1 MTSNWLAACVS
12 LLFFV
17 EAGWRFYTSVKLGS
31 SVEGSNYSNY
41 VDAVFNGVNFV
52 ALGSIG
58 LGFVAWPAVE
68 PFTRRLKERTSTEP
82 TTTEERAEV
91 VVSKTSLPKSF
102 RTIRSRKSL
111 SRRYAQ
117 MEEGEDDAQDRAEAS
132 ARAMTP
138 AGDAPEQ
145 PRKEKK
151 ILMFLTN
158 LKVTLIIGVVT
169 YHVLEEF
176 YNPEVA
182 GVAQVSSMVRHEDTS
197 RFFYN
202 FTSWLETVCQPF
214 GMGLFLFI
222 SAYFCPASL
231 DRKGLRSFVLDK
243 IVRLGG
249 AFILYSALL
258 GPLNQMWITYLGT
271 KQIEYTYDP
280 DIVWFVLWLMNWTIV
295 YAIVA
300 QYVPAIKVGLPHAF
314 VLLLAGAAMSGAYY
328 GLSLGIPRLFMRTG
342 GMEYWNYGLA
352 IYMPMFFAGIL
363 GGRNDWMTGLVEMER
378 WLVWLLRV
386 LVVAAW
392 AVAGVYCSQ
401 NTELFGLQIGSLG
414 LDPTY
419 FQLLFPGVYSVP
431 ISIALIQIYHEFC
444 NGTPQN
450 KVMAFMSNASYAVYV
465 THKIPVN
472 VVVLTFTQILEASGK
487 TVLFMGSGH
496 SLMWFLK
503 SSDGLPDIPSSAII
517 WGGFIFCFALTQLVA
532 WPLAFYFRKLPIL
545 NQIL

>member
-1 MTSNWLAACVS
+1 MTSNMLAATIS

-17 EAGWRFYTSVKLGS
+17 EAGWRFYSAVEFGS
-31 SVEGSNYSNY
+31 SVDGSNYSKY
-41 VDAVFNGVNFV
+41 VDAVFNGVNFI

-58 LGFVAWPAVE
+58 LGFLAWPAVE
-68 PFTRRLKERTSTEP
+68 PLMRRLKEQTSTEA
-82 TTTEERAEV
+82 TTTEERPEV
-91 VVSKTSLPKSF
+91 VVSKTSLPKSLRNL
-102 RTIRSRKSL
+102 RTRKSL

-117 MEEGEDDAQDRAEAS
+117 MEEGEDFPQEEAEAS
-132 ARAMTP
+132 ARAMRP
-138 AGDAPEQ
+138 ADAPDQ
-145 PRKEKK
+145 QLPKK
-151 ILMFLTN
+151 SILMFLAN

-176 YNPEVA
+176 YNPELT
-182 GVAQVSSMVRHEDTS
+182 GVAKVSKMVRQEDTS
-197 RFFYN
+197 RFFYSVAN
-202 FTSWLETVCQPF
+202 WLETICQPF

-231 DRKGLRSFVLDK
+231 DRKGIRNFVLDK

-258 GPLNQMWITYLGT
+258 GPLNQMWITFLGT
-271 KQIEYTYDP
+271 KQIEYAYDP

-295 YAIVA
+295 YAIAA

-314 VLLLAGAAMSGAYY
+314 LLLLAGAVMSAVYY
-328 GLSLGIPRLFMRTG
+328 GLSLGIPRLYMRTG
-342 GMEYWNYGLA
+342 GMEYWSYGLA

-378 WLVWLLRV
+378 WLVWLLRA

-392 AVAGVYCSQ
+392 VVAGVYCSQ
-401 NTELFGLQIGSLG
+401 NTELFGLQIGNLG
-414 LDPTY
+414 MDPTY

-465 THKIPVN
+465 IHKIPVN
-472 VVVLTFTQILEASGK
+472 VVVLTFTKILEASGK
-487 TVLFMGSGH
+487 TIMFMGSGH
-496 SLMWFLK
+496 SLTWFIK

-517 WGGFIFCFALTQLVA
+517 WGGFIFCFALTQLVV